1 MVSVV
6 GRAVCGRRCRF
17 GSRICRFDCPGRGAF
32 IRNVPKRLFGS
43 GCLAFCS
50 HGCSLLLTMC
60 KNRHVPRI
68 CKINSTNS
76 AFFITNTRRAA
87 LRRTGFSSLRM
98 SFRSREM
105 AARPSFACGRCLIK
119 DLRNRREAAG
129 VKAAGPSGFVIG
141 GLVYPLEVVYVQS
154 VVFTPAEKCTIA
166 IRGTRYHDVVG
177 F

>member
-6 GRAVCGRRCRF
+6 GRAVCGRRCR
-17 GSRICRFDCPGRGAF
+17 SVSCMCRFDCPGRGAF

-43 GCLAFCS
+43 GCPGSCS
-50 HGCSLLLTMC
+50 HGCSLLLTIC

-105 AARPSFACGRCLIK
+105 ACAPFFRGAGGRG
-119 DLRNRREAAG
+119 AF
-129 VKAAGPSGFVIG
+129 GFVIG

>member
-105 AARPSFACGRCLIK
+105 ACAPFFRGAGGALIK
-119 DLRNRREAAG
+119 EPPCNRRE
-129 VKAAGPSGFVIG
+129 VG
-141 GLVYPLEVVYVQS
+141 GEGRGAFRVCYRWISIPTRSRLRTVCCFHSRRKMHHSNPRN
-154 VVFTPAEKCTIA
+154 TIS
-166 IRGTRYHDVVG
+166 
-177 F
+177 

>member
-76 AFFITNTRRAA
+76 AFFHHEHSTRRTPTDRILLSSDVFPQPGNGLRA
-87 LRRTGFSSLRM
+87 LL
-98 SFRSREM
+98 SR
-105 AARPSFACGRCLIK
+105 CGRCLIK
-119 DLRNRREAAG
+119 EPPCNRREVGGEGRGAF
-129 VKAAGPSGFVIG
+129 GFVIG
-141 GLVYPLEVVYVQS
+141 RLVYPLNIVDMEEV
-154 VVFTPAEKCTIA
+154 TCAAIHIIA
-166 IRGTRYHDVVG
+166 ICICCT
-177 F
+177 